1 MQHFKMS
8 TSRDF
13 RINAASLQAAME
25 QAAAADDA
33 ESNDSDA
40 GADSDDQ
47 VIDLI
52 LRVIFSSIFSF
63 SLHRYFA
70 QNLFLEL
77 NGLLCADVPLRN
89 YSLTHSCN

>member
-25 QAAAADDA
+25 QAAAAGE

-47 VIDLI
+47 VVDLI
-52 LRVIFSSIFSF
+52 LHVIFIYFLCFYSKSF
-63 SLHRYFA
+63 WH
-70 QNLFLEL
+70 
-77 NGLLCADVPLRN
+77 
-89 YSLTHSCN
+89 

>member
-25 QAAAADDA
+25 QAAAADE

-47 VIDLI
+47 VVDLI
-52 LRVIFSSIFSF
+52 LHVIFI
-63 SLHRYFA
+63 YF
-70 QNLFLEL
+70 LII
-77 NGLLCADVPLRN
+77 
-89 YSLTHSCN
+89 ST